1 MAVALQERGNEMKSI
16 KFILALSAVI
26 VLAGISVQYEPAQ
39 IAQPVSY
46 DTYAVLGIP
55 TTTTTALPIAVR
67 FQEAFAGSTV
77 LAGSPQA
84 VSTTKMYAFSNPRPR
99 MIAVNGDTGGVKIKV
114 PGMAVGDII
123 TGVYYVPWDS
133 LAELGF
139 RAPLDLASFSLFY
152 RDTLQCWGEVGGNEG
167 GPATAIDSGTIHIM
181 YMDITD

>member
-1 MAVALQERGNEMKSI
+1 MKSI
-16 KFILALSAVI
+16 KFIVALTVVI
-26 VLAGISVQYEPAQ
+26 VLAGISVQYEPVQ

-55 TTTTTALPIAVR
+55 TLTTITLPYAVR
-67 FQEAFAGSTV
+67 NVAHADSTV
-77 LAGSPQA
+77 MVAPQA
-84 VSTTKMYAFSNPRPR
+84 VSTTKMYAFQNPRPR
-99 MIAVNGDTGGVKIKV
+99 MIAVNGDTGGVKLKV

-139 RAPLDLASFSLFY
+139 RAPLDIAAFSLFY
-152 RDTLQCWGEVGGNEG
+152 RDTLQCWGEAGGNEG

>member
-1 MAVALQERGNEMKSI
+1 MKSI
-16 KFILALSAVI
+16 KFIVALTVVI
-26 VLAGISVQYEPAQ
+26 VLAGISVQYEPVQ

-55 TTTTTALPIAVR
+55 TLTTIALPYAVR
-67 FQEAFAGSTV
+67 NVAHADSTI
-77 LAGSPQA
+77 LEGNAQA

-99 MIAVNGDTGGVKIKV
+99 IIAVSGDTGGVKIKV

-133 LAELGF
+133 LAELGL
-139 RAPLDLASFSLFY
+139 RVPLDITGFSLFY
-152 RDTLQCWGEVGGNEG
+152 RDTLQCWGEAGGNEG